1 MAATRSHPPPNL
13 PLEGG
18 GVDAHGIHAIALAIL
33 PAPRP
38 ARYTLALLVATF
50 VLPFVL
56 GTGLYWSGWRPEKF
70 GNHGNLIQPPRPMP
84 ETGLLHGDSRPL
96 PTAELRG
103 KWLLI
108 QPLEGSCGASCSES
122 LQQMRQV
129 HLALNKEQSRLRR
142 VLISTKGGAPLAEL
156 QQAFPDLIIATLDP
170 EMATAWA
177 STLENAGQGLLVAD
191 PLGNVIMRYDELTQ
205 MRTETQTKT
214 PSPIRG
220 VHKDLERLLKYSW
233 IQ

>member
-1 MAATRSHPPPNL
+1 MQTMTSLPPPL
-13 PLEGG
+13 S
-18 GVDAHGIHAIALAIL
+18 
-33 PAPRP
+33 APRP

-50 VLPFVL
+50 VLPFLL

-70 GNHGNLIQPPRPMP
+70 GNHGELIQPPRPMP
-84 ETGLLHGDSRPL
+84 ETGLLQDDGRPL
-96 PTAELRG
+96 PTADLRG
-103 KWLLI
+103 HWLLI
-108 QPLEGSCGASCSES
+108 LPIEGDCVASCRET

-142 VLISTKGGAPLAEL
+142 VLISTEGSPPLAEL
-156 QQAFPDLIIATLDP
+156 RQAFPDLVVATLDP

-177 STLENAGQGLLVAD
+177 STLENAGQGLLVAN

-205 MRTETQTKT
+205 MRTEMPTKT
-214 PSPIRG
+214 PSPMRG

>member
-1 MAATRSHPPPNL
+1 MQTMTSL
-13 PLEGG
+13 P
-18 GVDAHGIHAIALAIL
+18 APL

-50 VLPFVL
+50 VLPFLL

-84 ETGLLHGDSRPL
+84 ETGLLHADGRPL

-108 QPLEGSCGASCSES
+108 QPLEGSCGASCRES

-142 VLISTKGGAPLAEL
+142 VLISTKGSPPPAEL
-156 QQAFPDLIIATLDP
+156 RKTFPDLIVATLDP
-170 EMATAWA
+170 EMATVWA
-177 STLENAGQGLLVAD
+177 SALENAGQGLLVAD
-191 PLGNVIMRYDELTQ
+191 PLGNVIMRYDELTH

>member
-1 MAATRSHPPPNL
+1 MQTMTSIPAT
-13 PLEGG
+13 
-18 GVDAHGIHAIALAIL
+18 L
-33 PAPRP
+33 PASRP

-84 ETGLLHGDSRPL
+84 EAGLMQADGRPL
-96 PTAELRG
+96 STAELRG
-103 KWLLI
+103 KWLLMLLI
-108 QPLEGSCGASCSES
+108 EGSCGATCRES

-129 HLALNKEQSRLRR
+129 HLALNKEQSRLWR
-142 VLISTKGGAPLAEL
+142 VLISTEGGAPLTEL
-156 QQAFPDLIIATLDP
+156 RKTFPDLIVATLDP

-177 STLENAGQGLLVAD
+177 SALENAGQGLLVAD

-214 PSPIRG
+214 PSPMRG

>member
-1 MAATRSHPPPNL
+1 MIDTMQTMTSIPAT
-13 PLEGG
+13 
-18 GVDAHGIHAIALAIL
+18 L
-33 PAPRP
+33 PASRP

-84 ETGLLHGDSRPL
+84 EAGLMQADGRPL
-96 PTAELRG
+96 STAELRG
-103 KWLLI
+103 KWLLMLLI
-108 QPLEGSCGASCSES
+108 EGSCGATCRES

-142 VLISTKGGAPLAEL
+142 VLISTEGSPPLAEL
-156 QQAFPDLIIATLDP
+156 RQAFPDLLVAKLDP
-170 EMATAWA
+170 EATTAWA
-177 STLENAGQGLLVAD
+177 SALENAEQGPLIAD
-191 PLGNVIMRYDELTQ
+191 PLGNVIMRYGSSIE
-205 MRTETQTKT
+205 M
-214 PSPIRG
+214 RG

-233 IQ
+233 IH